1 VEPMSNKFHLIKMES
16 SKHHKKFRT
25 PGSGGGSG
33 SGSGGGTTLHL
44 VTPFGEMYPSTHNK
58 SSSSSPSSSSS
69 FRVARPTAA
78 AQRTLRLIHYFVKPA
93 QNQSLRHRHQQ
104 QQSSLSYNA
113 DILASTLP
121 YCIGFHQIYIHV
133 VQLVH
138 LTKDEVIPVINGSIV
153 GLCQA
158 TVTSNQGG
166 STSEGTSD
174 TPHILPGETPILPC
188 HGLGIVRSVDVIQKL
203 IYLITPI
210 RLTTLKRINLLIRG
224 KDQSLNSL

>member
-1 VEPMSNKFHLIKMES
+1 MWV
-16 SKHHKKFRT
+16 RT
-25 PGSGGGSG
+25 GDGA
-33 SGSGGGTTLHL
+33 T
-44 VTPFGEMYPSTHNK
+44 
-58 SSSSSPSSSSS
+58 
-69 FRVARPTAA
+69 
-78 AQRTLRLIHYFVKPA
+78 
-93 QNQSLRHRHQQ
+93 
-104 QQSSLSYNA
+104 

-158 TVTSNQGG
+158 NITSNQGG

-203 IYLITPI
+203 IYLISPI

-224 KDQSLNSL
+224 RESKFEFSLNQCSMDQTHCSFSLFFFSNMCE